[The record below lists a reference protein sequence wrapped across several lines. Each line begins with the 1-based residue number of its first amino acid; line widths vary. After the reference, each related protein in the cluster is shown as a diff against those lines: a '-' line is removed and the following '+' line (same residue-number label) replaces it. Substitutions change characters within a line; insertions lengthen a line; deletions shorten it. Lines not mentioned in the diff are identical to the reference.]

1 MSVSTL
7 DLRVLSLIFFAFL
20 GGVNAG
26 ERPNILVILTDDMGF
41 SDLGCFGGE
50 IETPNLDSLAAGGLR
65 FTEFYN
71 TARCWPTR
79 ATLLSGRY
87 SDGLSRQQV
96 TIPEVLRKAGYET
109 GMVGKWHLGK
119 NPKEDGPVQRGFD
132 QFYGTMAGANSYWD
146 PESLTRNTEAIEP
159 EGEDS
164 YYTDTIGAEAAQQI
178 EAFAKSEKPFFQY
191 VAFTAGHWP
200 LHAPEATIQK
210 YLERYQGGWGK
221 LRAER
226 YARMIKMGIIN
237 KEQWPLPA
245 PEKRVQDWETIDHKE
260 WRVRN
265 QAIYAAM
272 VDHMD
277 QAVGKIVA
285 QLKKTG
291 QFENTLIVYAHDNG
305 ACAEHLSG
313 NAWNTANLV
322 LEKAKK
328 DGETVAVGDVYDV
341 PMGGPL
347 TFGSVG
353 HNWASAQNTPMRRY
367 KANVYN
373 GGACTPAIMH
383 WPAGMKAKRGSI
395 SSGRGHVV
403 DLMATCGELAD
414 ARYPENFEGRTI
426 APHESQSLI
435 PIIEG
440 GPGDRNH
447 AYLFNHSNTHAV
459 VKGDFKIV
467 REGKG
472 DWALYNLAKERTEIT
487 DLAEKS
493 PEIVEELAELWEA
506 RWGSQKKLEMGVGC
520 S

>member
-1 MSVSTL
+1 MFFSVKGL
-7 DLRVLSLIFFAFL
+7 WVFALMFCSLL
-20 GGVNAG
+20 GGVTAG
-26 ERPNILVILTDDMGF
+26 ERPNILVILTDDMGY

-87 SDGLSRQQV
+87 SDGLSPRQV
-96 TIPEVLRKAGYET
+96 TIPEVLKTAGYET

-119 NPKEDGPVQRGFD
+119 DPKKDGPIQRGFD
-132 QFYGTMAGANSYWD
+132 RFYGTMAGANSYWD
-146 PESLTRNTEAIEP
+146 PESLTRNTSAVEP
-159 EGEDS
+159 EGEGY
-164 YYTDTIGAEAAQQI
+164 YYTDQIGMEAAQQI
-178 EAFAKSEKPFFQY
+178 EGFAKSDEPFFQY

-210 YLERYQGGWGK
+210 YLARYQGGWEK
-221 LRAER
+221 LRKER
-226 YARMIKMGIIN
+226 YDRMLKMGVIDRDR
-237 KEQWPLPA
+237 WPLPA
-245 PEKRVQDWETIDHKE
+245 PEKRVEDWETVDHKE
-260 WRVRN
+260 WRIRN

-277 QAVGKIVA
+277 QAVGKIIEA
-285 QLKKTG
+285 LKKSG

-305 ACAEHLSG
+305 ACAEHLGG

-328 DGETVAVGDVYDV
+328 AGKKVAVGDVYEV

-373 GGACTPAIMH
+373 GGSCTPAIMH
-383 WPAGMKAKRGSI
+383 WPAGMMAKRGSI
-395 SSGRGHVV
+395 SNERGHVV
-403 DLMATCGELAD
+403 DFMATCVELGGADYPKSFGGEAI
-414 ARYPENFEGRTI
+414 T
-426 APHESQSLI
+426 PHESLSLV
-435 PIIEG
+435 PILRGES
-440 GPGDRNH
+440 GDREH

-459 VKGDFKIV
+459 VKGAYKIV
-467 REGKG
+467 REGKR
-472 DWALYNLAKERTEIT
+472 DWMLYHLAQDRTEIT
-487 DLAEKS
+487 DLAAKH
-493 PEIVEELAELWEA
+493 PEIVAELAGLWVA
-506 RWGSQKKLEMGVGC
+506 RWSTGVEK
-520 S
+520 